1 MKIYQIATLAVLALT
16 LAAGSAMA
24 RPVVGFPPDAVPDHP
39 RSAQSERHELRAREQ
54 GWLRIELA
62 PGRGRSAPPPC

>member
-24 RPVVGFPPDAVPDHP
+24 RPVVGFPQTPSQIIHD
-39 RSAQSERHELRAREQ
+39 LRNPNDMSY
-54 GWLRIELA
+54 A
-62 PGRGRSAPPPC
+62 PANKGG

>member
-24 RPVVGFPPDAVPDHP
+24 RSVVFPQTPSQIIHD
-39 RSAQSERHELRAREQ
+39 LRNPSDPTYAPANQ
-54 GWLRIELA
+54 G
-62 PGRGRSAPPPC
+62 G